1 MSELCSSSRPLCQRG
16 PHGRI
21 HVVSAFTLTAVY
33 LCLFSVPILTVYL
46 NTCDGLNMS
55 AAVRSH
61 TAAHG
66 WVTDANAS

>member
-1 MSELCSSSRPLCQRG
+1 MSDLCSSSRPLCQRG

-21 HVVSAFTLTAVY
+21 HVVTAVY

-61 TAAHG
+61 TAAHD
-66 WVTDANAS
+66 WVTHANAS